1 MHVKDTSDSVTS
13 PSVTRAFGARSLWNF
28 RVFGAL
34 FAEVVAATAAA
45 VTS

>member
-28 RVFGAL
+28 L